1 MSKLWGPGLA
11 VALLLLGCAGS
22 AQRLTDAQR
31 REILQFVWQE
41 VRDSHYDPKLGG
53 VDWEAI
59 RANYLEKLDT
69 VKSEEEFYRLL
80 NEMLGHLG
88 QSHMGVIPPGVY
100 VAGRTGR
107 IDPTGRSVGLVVQL
121 VEDRPVVVRVRRGS
135 PAMRWGIPAGSEILA
150 IDETD
155 AQTILDQVRERRL
168 PPVEERMQIQLAF
181 LERLGGT
188 PGSKVRIR
196 YRDLDG
202 REHTAEL
209 LRERPRGEW
218 VQFGNLPPIPVHIEA
233 RQLPNNI
240 GYIAFNAFMP
250 PVMKEIPQIIRSM
263 RNMKGLIIDLR
274 GNVGGIGL
282 MAGGIAGYL
291 VDKETP
297 LGIMS
302 LRSGTYGIV
311 AYPQEGA
318 YKGVVVVLVDEL
330 SVSTAEIFSA
340 GLQEAKRVVVVG
352 RPTPG
357 MALPSKVVEIPY
369 GGLLQ
374 CVIANFET
382 SRKRRIEGVGVQPDV
397 PVELTR
403 EMFRQSED
411 PILQKAI
418 TLIEETSRRN

>member
-1 MSKLWGPGLA
+1 MSRFLGFFVAISLLWG
-11 VALLLLGCAGS
+11 GCS
-22 AQRLTDAQR
+22 RSTQRLTDVQR
-31 REILQFVWQE
+31 KEILQFVWQE
-41 VRDSHYDPKLGG
+41 VRDSHYDPKLCG
-53 VDWEAI
+53 VDWGAM
-59 RANYLEKLDT
+59 RKKYLEKLGSVESD
-69 VKSEEEFYRLL
+69 VEFYHLL
-80 NEMLGHLG
+80 NEMLDQLG
-88 QSHMGVIPPGVY
+88 QSHMSVIPPGVY

-121 VEDRPVVVRVRRGS
+121 VEGRPVVVRVLRGS
-135 PAMRWGIPAGSEILA
+135 PAMRWGIPPGSEILA
-150 IDETD
+150 IDEID
-155 AQTILDQVRERRL
+155 APTILDRVRVRRL
-168 PPVEERMQIQLAF
+168 APVEERMQIQLAF
-181 LERLGGT
+181 MEQLGGT

-202 REHTAEL
+202 REHTVEL
-209 LRERPRGEW
+209 TRERPRGEW
-218 VQFGNLPPIPVHIEA
+218 VQFGNLPPIPVSVEA
-233 RQLPNNI
+233 RQLPNSI

-282 MAGGIAGYL
+282 MAGGVAGYL

-311 AYPQEGA
+311 AYAQESA
-318 YKGVVVVLVDEL
+318 YKGPVVILVDEL

-357 MALPSKVVEIPY
+357 MALPSKVVEIPH

-382 SRKRRIEGVGVQPDV
+382 PRKRRIEGVGVQPDV

-411 PILQKAI
+411 PVLQKAI